1 MKQMKHI
8 LKQLKYTIKV
18 GAFAILFLSTV
29 ACDNN
34 DSEPN
39 INETSFKPNSDQGNN
54 LVLTYPDGT
63 KEYITG
69 ESILGWGKGNLLGN
83 NYWKEVRGG
92 SSEKSFGIRI
102 NIPKGTQKDEIIGV
116 ELQLDGARLLLQN
129 STEIPIRPELWIKGS
144 GFDEYENA
152 IGKIKI
158 VETDSYD
165 IIGEVINAEIIDSN
179 YKAVKISGYF
189 WKKMQILG
197 VIKRSIKYILK

>member
-1 MKQMKHI
+1 MKHI

-18 GAFAILFLSTV
+18 GAFAILFLGTV

-39 INETSFKPNSDQGNN
+39 INETSFQLNSDQGNN

-92 SSEKSFGIRI
+92 SSKKSFGIRI
-102 NIPKGTQKDEIIGV
+102 NIPKGTPKDKIIGV

-152 IGKIKI
+152 IEKIKI
-158 VETDSYD
+158 IETDSYD
-165 IIGEVINAEIIDSN
+165 IIREVIDSN
-179 YKAVKISGYF
+179 YKAIKISGYF
-189 WKKMQILG
+189 WKKNAD
-197 VIKRSIKYILK
+197 SWSN